1 MGFRR
6 IEIMEQKLEMSETQ
20 KVSEHA
26 QKPKVFDK
34 PQWLKIRLTTTDNFS
49 NIKNTLK
56 HHNLHTVC
64 EEAHCPNISECWNT
78 GTATFMLMGDTCT
91 RACKFCA
98 VKTGNP
104 MKKLDA
110 EEPKNLA
117 KALAEIRLFDYV
129 VLTSVN
135 RDDLED
141 GGSAH
146 FAECIKEIKKAY
158 PEIIVEV
165 LVPDFRG
172 DIEALKKIVDAKP
185 EVIAHNIEI
194 VERLQ
199 RKVRDAR
206 ASYKQSLGVL
216 ENVKKLNPKIYTK
229 SSIMLGLG
237 ETEEEVMQS
246 MKDLRMIKVDILT
259 IGQYLRPSDWHIP
272 ISSFV
277 PPEKFEYFKQKALEL
292 GFLFC
297 ASGPFVRSSYKAG
310 ELFVKN
316 VIKR

>member
-1 MGFRR
+1 ML
-6 IEIMEQKLEMSETQ
+6 QKL
-20 KVSEHA
+20 A
-26 QKPKVFDK
+26 K
-34 PQWLKIRLTTTDNFS
+34 PQWLKIKLTTTDNFS

-56 HHNLHTVC
+56 QHNLHTVC
-64 EEAHCPNISECWNT
+64 ESAHCPNISECWNG

-91 RACKFCA
+91 RGCKFCS

-104 MKKLDA
+104 MKKLDY
-110 EEPKNLA
+110 EEPKKLAEALA
-117 KALAEIRLFDYV
+117 KIRLFDYV

-141 GGSAH
+141 GGSSH
-146 FAECIKEIKKAY
+146 IAECIKEVKKAY
-158 PEIIVEV
+158 PEIIVDV
-165 LVPDFRG
+165 LIPDFNG
-172 DIEALKKIVDAKP
+172 NINALRNVVDANP
-185 EVIAHNIEI
+185 EVIAHNIET

-199 RKVRDAR
+199 RQVRDVR
-206 ASYKQSLGVL
+206 ANYKQSLSVL

-237 ETEEEVMQS
+237 ETDEEVIQA
-246 MKDLRMIKVDILT
+246 MKDLRAVNADILT
-259 IGQYLRPSDWHIP
+259 IGQYLRPTDWHILV
-272 ISSFV
+272 SEFV

-316 VIKR
+316 VIIHK

>member
-1 MGFRR
+1 
-6 IEIMEQKLEMSETQ
+6 MEQKLE
-20 KVSEHA
+20 
-26 QKPKVFDK
+26 K
-34 PQWLKIRLTTTDNFS
+34 PQWLKIKLSVNDNFL
-49 NIKNTLK
+49 NIKQTLK
-56 HHNLHTVC
+56 QNNLHTVC

-91 RACKFCA
+91 RGCKFCA

-104 MKKLDA
+104 MQKLDE
-110 EEPKNLA
+110 EEPKKLA
-117 KALAEIRLFDYV
+117 QALAEIKLFDYV

-135 RDDLED
+135 RDDLQD
-141 GGSAH
+141 GGASH
-146 FAECIKEIKKAY
+146 FADCIKEIKKAY

-165 LVPDFRG
+165 LIPDFKG
-172 DIEALKKIVDAKP
+172 HAESLKKIVDAKP
-185 EVIAHNIEI
+185 EVIAHNIET

-206 ASYKQSLGVL
+206 ANYRQSLLVL
-216 ENVKKLNPKIYTK
+216 ENVKKMNPKIYTK

-237 ETEEEVMQS
+237 EADEEILQS
-246 MKDLRMIKVDILT
+246 MKDLREINVDIIT
-259 IGQYLRPSDWHIP
+259 FGQYLRPTDWHIP

-277 PPEKFEYFKQKALEL
+277 PPEKFEFFKEKAIEF

-310 ELFVKN
+310 ELFVRN
-316 VIKR
+316 VVKKEK

>member
-1 MGFRR
+1 M
-6 IEIMEQKLEMSETQ
+6 QKL
-20 KVSEHA
+20 V
-26 QKPKVFDK
+26 K
-34 PQWLKIRLTTTDNFS
+34 PQWLKIKISTNNNFTG
-49 NIKNTLK
+49 IKNTLK
-56 HHNLHTVC
+56 QNSLHTVC

-91 RACKFCA
+91 RGCKFCA

-104 MKKLDA
+104 MKQLDA
-110 EEPKNLA
+110 DEPRKLA
-117 KALAEIRLFDYV
+117 QALSEIKLFDYV

-146 FAECIKEIKKAY
+146 FADCINEIKRAY
-158 PEIIVEV
+158 PSIIVEV

-172 DIEALKKIVDAKP
+172 NIGALRKIVNAKP
-185 EVIAHNIEI
+185 EIIAHNIET

-199 RKVRDAR
+199 RKIRDIR
-206 ASYKQSLGVL
+206 ANYNQSLSVL
-216 ENVKKLNPKIYTK
+216 ENVKKMNPGIYTK

-237 ETEEEVMQS
+237 EEDEEIVQS
-246 MKDLRMIKVDILT
+246 MRDLRAISVDILT
-259 IGQYLRPSDWHIP
+259 VGQYLRPTNWHIAVNNY
-272 ISSFV
+272 IK
-277 PPEKFEYFKQKALEL
+277 PEKFEYFKQKALEL

-310 ELFVKN
+310 EMFVKN
-316 VIKR
+316 IVKKNKI

>member
-1 MGFRR
+1 
-6 IEIMEQKLEMSETQ
+6 MEQKL
-20 KVSEHA
+20 A
-26 QKPKVFDK
+26 KPE
-34 PQWLKIRLTTTDNFS
+34 WLKIKLETNDNFS

-56 HHNLHTVC
+56 QNNLHTVC
-64 EEAHCPNISECWNT
+64 ESAHCPNISECWNG

-104 MKKLDA
+104 MKQLDA
-110 EEPKNLA
+110 EEPKKLA
-117 KALAEIRLFDYV
+117 QALAEIKLFDYV

-141 GGSAH
+141 GGASH
-146 FAECIKEIKKAY
+146 FAECIKEIKESY

-165 LVPDFRG
+165 LIPDFK
-172 DIEALKKIVDAKP
+172 DDVNALKKIIDTKP
-185 EVIAHNIEI
+185 EVIAHNIET

-199 RKVRDAR
+199 RKIRDVRAN
-206 ASYKQSLGVL
+206 YKQSLGVL

-237 ETEEEVMQS
+237 ENDEEIIQAMQ
-246 MKDLRMIKVDILT
+246 DLRAVNVDILT
-259 IGQYLRPSDWHIP
+259 IGQYLRPTDWHIS
-272 ISSFV
+272 ISEFV
-277 PPEKFEYFKQKALEL
+277 HPSKFEYFKQKALEL

-310 ELFVKN
+310 EMFVRNIIRMKN
-316 VIKR
+316 KI

>member
-1 MGFRR
+1 M
-6 IEIMEQKLEMSETQ
+6 QKL
-20 KVSEHA
+20 V
-26 QKPKVFDK
+26 K
-34 PQWLKIRLTTTDNFS
+34 PQWLKIKISTNNNFTG
-49 NIKNTLK
+49 IKNTLK
-56 HHNLHTVC
+56 QNSLHTVC

-91 RACKFCA
+91 RGCKFCA

-104 MKKLDA
+104 MKQLDA
-110 EEPKNLA
+110 DEPRKLA
-117 KALAEIRLFDYV
+117 QALSEIKLFDYV

-146 FAECIKEIKKAY
+146 FADCINEIKRAY
-158 PEIIVEV
+158 PSIIVEV

-172 DIEALKKIVDAKP
+172 NIGALRKIVNAKP
-185 EVIAHNIEI
+185 EIIAHNIET

-199 RKVRDAR
+199 RKIRDIR
-206 ASYKQSLGVL
+206 ANYNQSLSVL
-216 ENVKKLNPKIYTK
+216 ENVKKMNPGIYTK

-237 ETEEEVMQS
+237 EEDEEIVQS
-246 MKDLRMIKVDILT
+246 MRDLRAISVDILT
-259 IGQYLRPSDWHIP
+259 VGQYLRPTNWHIAVNNY
-272 ISSFV
+272 IK
-277 PPEKFEYFKQKALEL
+277 PEKFEYFKQKALEL

-310 ELFVKN
+310 EMFVKIVKKN
-316 VIKR
+316 KI